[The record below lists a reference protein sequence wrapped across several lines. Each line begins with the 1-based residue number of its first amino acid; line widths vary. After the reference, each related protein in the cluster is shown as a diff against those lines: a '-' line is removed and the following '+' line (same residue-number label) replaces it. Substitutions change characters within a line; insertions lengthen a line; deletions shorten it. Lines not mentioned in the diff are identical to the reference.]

1 MCRAQQQKGQAIVEF
16 AIIIPFFLFILM
28 GVIYLSMVCHDVL
41 TLQEIARTSTR
52 SLAIGSAKEADLRAF
67 YVANPEL
74 SSLYKMD
81 ATNKNDFTINSS
93 NDANLGKVVTVTVT
107 GRRQSNFSF
116 WGLELVF
123 PPTIS
128 ANLTMHDEED

>member
-28 GVIYLSMVCHDVL
+28 GVIYLSMACHDVL

-52 SLAIGSAKEADLRAF
+52 SLALGSAKEADLRTY
-67 YVANPEL
+67 YVANTGL

-81 ATNKNDFTINSS
+81 ANGFAVTYNS
-93 NDANLGKVVTVTVT
+93 NDANLGKIVTVTVT
-107 GRRQSNFSF
+107 GKIQEEFSF
-116 WGLELVF
+116 WGLDLVF
-123 PPTIS
+123 PSTIS
-128 ANLTMHDEED
+128 ANLTMHEEEQ